1 MFRIKGGGIFRTQ
14 PSASSSIL
22 LGVLGRIPI
31 LVLIALFVGCG
42 PTNTAEIIAHW
53 DETFNL
59 VDGTDDI
66 PIPPH
71 AELVESAIS
80 NEPRLQG
87 QITYVL
93 FDTDAQVVH
102 EFYDLRT
109 VREGTLVIY
118 DWKGVMK
125 NLGWIQR
132 YDNGDYMVFDKGQD
146 VLTISFAVATKSN
159 GSRSAKPVTLLTF
172 DIE

>member
-1 MFRIKGGGIFRTQ
+1 MFRIQGGGIFRTQ
-14 PSASSSIL
+14 LSQGLSSVR
-22 LGVLGRIPI
+22 GVLGGLPI

-53 DETFNL
+53 DETFKL
-59 VDGTDDI
+59 VEGTNDI

-146 VLTISFAVATKSN
+146 VLTISFAVAAKSN

>member
-1 MFRIKGGGIFRTQ
+1 MFCTQ
-14 PSASSSIL
+14 VFGSVSSVR
-22 LGVLGRIPI
+22 GVLGRIPI

-42 PTNTAEIIAHW
+42 PTNTAEMVAHW

-66 PIPPH
+66 PIPAH
-71 AELVESAIS
+71 AELVESTIS
-80 NEPRLQG
+80 NKPRLQG

-109 VREGTLVIY
+109 VQEGTLVIY

-132 YDNGDYMVFDKGQD
+132 YDNGDYMVFDKGQA

-159 GSRSAKPVTLLTF
+159 DSHAAKPVTLLTF